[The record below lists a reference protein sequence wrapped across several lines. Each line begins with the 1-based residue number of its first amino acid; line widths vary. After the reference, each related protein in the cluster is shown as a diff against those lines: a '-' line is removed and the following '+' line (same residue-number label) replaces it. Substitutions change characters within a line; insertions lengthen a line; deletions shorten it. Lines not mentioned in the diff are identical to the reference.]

1 MGNNKKLRTREY
13 YLGYCFGAAMAER
26 DIKNATDKKRAE
38 DTKGNE
44 KGIRPGEG
52 QGSVL
57 CEPECRQNY
66 RDS

>member
-44 KGIRPGEG
+44 TGEG

-57 CEPECRQNY
+57 CEPECGQNY